1 MLQQCPDA
9 LAPGLAVCVN
19 DSNAAASAPHRT
31 SHPALVVFRPGLTLS
46 DFCRK
51 DHLLLRQQAQDTVH
65 FTARERDL
73 GIFAG
78 ESEPR

>member
-1 MLQQCPDA
+1 MPWH
-9 LAPGLAVCVN
+9 PSLAVCVN
-19 DSNAAASAPHRT
+19 DSNAAASTTHQPS
-31 SHPALVVFRPGLTLS
+31 SHPALVVFLSGLTLS

-73 GIFAG
+73 WIFAG

>member
-1 MLQQCPDA
+1 MPWHPAWQFVLMTLMPP
-9 LAPGLAVCVN
+9 LPR
-19 DSNAAASAPHRT
+19 RT

-73 GIFAG
+73 WIFAG